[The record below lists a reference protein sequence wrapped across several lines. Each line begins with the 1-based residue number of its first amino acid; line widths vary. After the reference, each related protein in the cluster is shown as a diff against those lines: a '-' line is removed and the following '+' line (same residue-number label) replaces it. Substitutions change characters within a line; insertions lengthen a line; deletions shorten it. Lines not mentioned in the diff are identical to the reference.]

1 MNVDYDYDYFA
12 LGSIWSEGWQV
23 LDRLQNTTKLIIWI
37 DICHLINKAV
47 MKQNCIE
54 AFNQKLSTVNR
65 WKRKLASRVS
75 PETSAIRRPR
85 PLRNETAEQLIG
97 PSDST
102 AVGWNR

>member
-65 WKRKLASRVS
+65 WKRKLASRVYYDFIII
-75 PETSAIRRPR
+75 T
-85 PLRNETAEQLIG
+85 RNYFMICILQF
-97 PSDST
+97 PHS
-102 AVGWNR
+102 